1 MKFVTGCIVDY
12 VYQSIYKRIRH
23 SPDTS
28 FEDWV
33 INRFGKK
40 LYNTFFKDYTRKL
53 WGIPPDKLSS
63 DWAAE
68 RISLLNLWDV
78 VLRLYGFREEHA
90 QDLHQKLLL
99 SKAGYR
105 SDI

>member
-1 MKFVTGCIVDY
+1 M
-12 VYQSIYKRIRH
+12 YQALYKKLRD
-23 SPDTS
+23 SPDAS

-33 INRFGKK
+33 INRFGRK
-40 LYNTFFKDYTRKL
+40 LYVTFFKDYTHKL

-78 VLRLYGFREEHA
+78 VMRLCGLGRNTPRTYTREYFYPKNGIGQIFE
-90 QDLHQKLLL
+90 
-99 SKAGYR
+99 
-105 SDI
+105 